1 MRGVWTTFMNTLC
14 GLIILALLVIMGA
27 VFHGCRMMLIEIYD
41 PLSHLVVSRISLPHI
56 IAYLIFFVV
65 SNMAGLL
72 ATNRVIFLMVK
83 YLQNPTSD

>member
-1 MRGVWTTFMNTLC
+1 MNTLC
-14 GLIILALLVIMGA
+14 ALIILTLLVIMGA

-56 IAYLIFFVV
+56 IAYLLFFVF
-65 SNMAGLL
+65 SNLAGLIATDRIL
-72 ATNRVIFLMVK
+72 AFMVN